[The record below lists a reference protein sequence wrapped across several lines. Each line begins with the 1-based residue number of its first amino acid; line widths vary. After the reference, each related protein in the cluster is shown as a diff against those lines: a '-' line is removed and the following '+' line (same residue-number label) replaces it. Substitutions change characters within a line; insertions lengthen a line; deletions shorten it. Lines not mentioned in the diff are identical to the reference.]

1 MWQEPSGSDRLSDFK
16 QSVAMVYL
24 PRGKQFL
31 PVNLAGGGER
41 ATI

>member
-1 MWQEPSGSDRLSDFK
+1 MWRKTSAGDRLSDVK